1 MGAHPPSIPIRSD
14 FEWQGLW
21 EKLQFFLMIHL
32 EYAQNKRC
40 YTANWTPLQKTWKP
54 IVTSLRFDL
63 FERILLSCPS
73 YLKEDTRVIPVVK
86 KKIKPV
92 MQKSNPR
99 MEKKNRHKTNAI
111 PSWSLA
117 TLFGPPAARI
127 GQKGSPQKTL
137 LTRTALLLYYCHS
150 YYCH

>member
-1 MGAHPPSIPIRSD
+1 MLYRELNPIAKDMKTYCHQFEIRLVWTNFVVMSIIP
-14 FEWQGLW
+14 QGRH
-21 EKLQFFLMIHL
+21 EGHT
-32 EYAQNKRC
+32 RC
-40 YTANWTPLQKTWKP
+40 
-54 IVTSLRFDL
+54 
-63 FERILLSCPS
+63 
-73 YLKEDTRVIPVVK
+73 K

-99 MEKKNRHKTNAI
+99 MEKKTRHKTNAI

-150 YYCH
+150 YYCHYWCYFYDYREWNPARQGATATLFGPRGTVKKGLYRAP